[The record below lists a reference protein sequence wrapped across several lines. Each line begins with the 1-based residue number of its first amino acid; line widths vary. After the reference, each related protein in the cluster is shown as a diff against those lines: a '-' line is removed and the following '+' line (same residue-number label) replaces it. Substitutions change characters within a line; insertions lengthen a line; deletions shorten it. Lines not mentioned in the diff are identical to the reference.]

1 MRRPGILLSFVLIAL
16 IVVSVG
22 AIILVDLRRTAAEVR
37 DLYAGLA
44 RGLDLLAGLQYETQ
58 EARRAMLYALTT
70 KDANLQVRYADESR
84 AADARV
90 ARLIEDQTRLVDSPA
105 AAAAGRRLGEDWTTY
120 LKTRDE
126 VLASILEGSVDDAV
140 ARDLRD
146 GVPAFSHVRDD
157 LLQVQQLYKDL
168 AEQRMSDV
176 STSSNRSF
184 LRLILLLGATQL
196 LALFAAIVLQKNQML
211 RAVQQS
217 EERLR
222 EVIESINEGMF
233 VVGRDGRVNL
243 WNRAAERMWGR
254 PREQVVGHP
263 LGAAF
268 PEVDATPLARS
279 IDEALLTGRVV
290 ARVVEIA
297 RAGGAADSIF
307 EARVFPFGRG
317 VTVFFDDITA
327 RKRSEAELKQA
338 KDDAESASRAKS
350 KFLASMSHE
359 LRTPLNAIIGF
370 SEILTDHLY
379 GALNERQDKY
389 VQNILVSGRHLLRL
403 INDILDLSKVEAGR
417 TTLELAPFDVG
428 EALRDVHVI
437 VKTLAIKKGIA
448 LTFDIAPDLPAV
460 TADMPKFKQVMYNLL
475 SNAIKFTRPGGAVT
489 TTASITLEDPSA
501 EPLLCVSVEDTGI
514 GIKQADQARIFGEF
528 EQVESSYGREQ
539 QGTGLGLALAR
550 QLVTLHGGRIWVD
563 SDEGKGSTF
572 TFVIPA
578 RIEARREPAATTAAP
593 APPAAPRIA
602 RPTVL
607 VAEDDP
613 NASELLTQYVSSAG
627 YEVRHA
633 FDGEQAVSMAHE
645 IRPSAITLDIMLPKK
660 DGWKVLA
667 ELKSN
672 PDTRAIPVV
681 IVSVTD
687 DQQLAFSLG
696 AIDFLMKP
704 VDKEE
709 FSGVLQRAVGSAV
722 GRMRTVLVVDD
733 EPDTVE
739 LVADLLHGLGIEVLK
754 AYGGNEG
761 VAIAIERRPDAI
773 ILDLMMPG
781 VTGFDVVR
789 RLREDPQAHEIPILI
804 LTAKD
809 LTPDEH
815 AALNHHVHAIS
826 RKGGREELLG
836 ELARLERVWQH
847 TP

>member
-263 LGAAF
+263 LAAAF
-268 PEVDATPLARS
+268 PDVDATPLARS

-297 RAGGAADSIF
+297 RSGGAADSIF

-317 VTVFFDDITA
+317 VTVFFDDITT
-327 RKRSEAELKQA
+327 RKRSETELKQA

-448 LTFDIAPDLPAV
+448 LTFDVAPDLPVV

-501 EPLLCVSVEDTGI
+501 EPLLCVSVQDTGI

-613 NASELLTQYVSSAG
+613 NASELLTQYVRSAG
-627 YEVRHA
+627 YDVRHA

-809 LTPDEH
+809 LTADEH